1 MDSIADFFS
10 KEEQIKVLTGKLNDS
25 ALLISDLKVENES
38 LKARNLSLSK
48 SNKSLNDKCVRV
60 AISRDKLK
68 GKHKRTA
75 LVVSELY
82 VEGFLSLTISQIADR
97 LFTSFDNIAGT
108 VSAIKRGKSEKLQ
121 VNR

>member
-10 KEEQIKVLTGKLNDS
+10 KEEQIKVLTRKLNDS

-48 SNKSLNDKCVRV
+48 SNKSLNDKCVRA

-82 VEGFLSLTISQIADR
+82 VDGFLSLTISQIADR